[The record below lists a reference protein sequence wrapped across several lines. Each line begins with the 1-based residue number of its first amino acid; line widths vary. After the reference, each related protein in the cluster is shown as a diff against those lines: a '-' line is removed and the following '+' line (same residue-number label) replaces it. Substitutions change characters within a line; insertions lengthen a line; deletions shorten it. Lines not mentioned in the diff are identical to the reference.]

1 MSVIKILE
9 ERGFVKQTT
18 HQEPLYELLEKEQVT
33 FYVGF
38 DPTADSL
45 HVGHMLPVMAM
56 AHMQRAGHRPIA
68 IIGGGTAMIGDPS
81 GRTDLRKMLTK
92 ETIDQ
97 NASCFKKQLSRF
109 LDFENGRALM
119 INNGEWLL
127 KLNYIDFLREI
138 GSQFSVNRMLT
149 AECFKARMEKGL
161 SFIEFN
167 YMLLQSYDFLTL
179 FRKYGC
185 KLQMGGDDQW
195 SNILAGADLIRRLE
209 GQEAYGITFPLL
221 TTASGKKMGKTEAG
235 AVWLDPGKTSP
246 YEFYQYWRN
255 TEDQDVEKFL
265 RLYTFL
271 PMDEIRRLGALKD
284 QEINEAKKVLAY
296 EVTKLVHGEEE
307 ARKAEAAAAAFFGG
321 AGNRDDL
328 PAIELPQTELAKGLT
343 IVDLVVTAGLA
354 ASKSEARRL
363 VIQGGISLGEER
375 VTDFN
380 RAIKASDFQDGK
392 LLLKKGKKQ
401 FQMFKLT

>member
-1 MSVIKILE
+1 MSIIKNLE
-9 ERGFVKQTT
+9 ERGFIKQTT
-18 HQEPLYELLEKEQVT
+18 HQEPLYEVLEKEKVT

-45 HVGHMLPVMAM
+45 HVGHMLPVMGM

-68 IIGGGTAMIGDPS
+68 ILGGGTAMIGDPS
-81 GRTDLRKMLTK
+81 GKTDMRKMLTQ
-92 ETIDQ
+92 ETIDY

-109 LDFENGRALM
+109 LDFDNDRALM
-119 INNGEWLL
+119 VNNGEWLL

-149 AECFKARMEKGL
+149 AECFKSRMEKGL

-235 AVWLDPGKTSP
+235 AVWLDPEKTSP

-271 PMDEIRRLGALKD
+271 PMDEVRRLGALKD
-284 QEINEAKKVLAY
+284 QEINEAKKVLAF

-307 ARKAEAAAAAFFGG
+307 ARKAEAAATAFFSG
-321 AGNRDDL
+321 AGNQDDM

-343 IVDLVVTAGLA
+343 IVDLVVLVGLA
-354 ASKSEARRL
+354 DSKSEARRL
-363 VIQGGISLGEER
+363 VTQGGISLGEER
-375 VTDFN
+375 VSEFNRLIGVSDFN
-380 RAIKASDFQDGK
+380 EGRV
-392 LLLKKGKKQ
+392 LLKKGKKQ
-401 FQMFKLT
+401 FQVIKLV